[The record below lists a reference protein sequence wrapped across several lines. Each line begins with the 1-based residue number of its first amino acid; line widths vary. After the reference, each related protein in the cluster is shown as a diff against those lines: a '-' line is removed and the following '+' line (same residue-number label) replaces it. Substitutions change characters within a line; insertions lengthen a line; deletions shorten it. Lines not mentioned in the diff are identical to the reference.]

1 MMTRAKS
8 LLTATIVG
16 LSMVLASGA
25 GAEIREKALR
35 FAFTGSKEH
44 PQGLGAQKF
53 AELVEQK
60 SGGKMTVRLFPDG
73 SLGGDLQTVSALQGG
88 TLDITVLNGGLL
100 SGVVKDFGL
109 LDLPFLFNNPEEADA
124 LVDGPVG
131 EKLFGK
137 LPEKGLVGLT
147 YWELGF
153 RNITTSTRPIAKLE
167 DFSGLKLRVV
177 QSPLF
182 IDLFNTLG
190 ANAVPLPFPEL
201 YSALEQKVV
210 DGQENP
216 LATVDAMKFH
226 EVQTYLSISRHIYNP
241 QTVIISKKSWD
252 ALNEEEQ
259 AVLKSAAAE
268 SRLFQREVSRKKN
281 AESLQALEA
290 AGMQVNEIS
299 PDELNRI
306 REAIKPVVEKFSA
319 EADPVLLQEINTE
332 IAKKR

>member
-1 MMTRAKS
+1 MKTAK
-8 LLTATIVG
+8 LFLTATIVG
-16 LSMVLASGA
+16 LSMVFAGSA
-25 GAEIREKALR
+25 GAEIREKTLR
-35 FAFTGSKEH
+35 FSFTGSKEH

-53 AELVEQK
+53 ADLVAEK
-60 SGGKMTVRLFPDG
+60 SGGKISVRLFPDG

-100 SGVVKDFGL
+100 SGIAKDFGL

-131 EKLFGK
+131 ERLFGE

-216 LATVDAMKFH
+216 LATVDAMKFY

-241 QTVIISKKSWD
+241 QTLIMSKITWD
-252 ALNEEEQ
+252 GLNEEEQ
-259 AVLKSAAAE
+259 AVLKAAAAE
-268 SRLFQREVSRKKN
+268 SSAYQREVSRTKN
-281 AESLQALEA
+281 EASLDALKA
-290 AGMQVNEIS
+290 AGMQINEIS
-299 PDELNRI
+299 PEEMNRI

-319 EADPVLLQEINTE
+319 EADPALLQQINAE
-332 IAKKR
+332 LAKSR